1 MKRYIRAAWE
11 VYGEYGGTFSRLED
25 AKKCAQSAST
35 TPEYDFQASVWKD
48 GTCYIDYENGRLSR
62 DGWTL
67 PSLKRTGKKAKFNI
81 KGKIVEHSIYL
92 NDKGEEVIKHEGKV
106 YRISAGQS

>member
-1 MKRYIRAAWE
+1 MKRYIKSVWE

-25 AKKCAQSAST
+25 AKQCAKFAST
-35 TPEYDFQASVWKD
+35 TEEYDYKSSIWKD
-48 GTCYIDYENGRLSR
+48 GTCYIDYENGKIVR

-67 PSLKRTGKKAKFNI
+67 PPLKRTGKSGKFNI
-81 KGKIVEHSIYL
+81 NGKIVEHPIYL

-106 YRISAGQS
+106 YKVDR